1 MLILTGFG
9 TFWYIILFALAW
21 ILLFRLISKKQNTTS
36 EVEPIKRRKVTAPN
50 LSNKPLI
57 PPKPTEN
64 LSDILKKL
72 SVGEISWPEFS
83 LEYEKRNPRFVQNFR
98 SLDINHTPNA
108 IKHSICIRMNLSLKE
123 TAAILNVSVSS
134 VKNARN
140 RLKKQLDLGPTDSI
154 QKFIHKL

>member
-9 TFWYIILFALAW
+9 TFWYIILFAFAW
-21 ILLFRLISKKQNTTS
+21 ILLFKLISKKQESPST
-36 EVEPIKRRKVTAPN
+36 VDPIKKRKAIAPN
-50 LSNKPLI
+50 LSAKPLI
-57 PPKPTEN
+57 PPKPTDN
-64 LSDILKKL
+64 LSDLLKKL

-83 LEYEKRNPRFVQNFR
+83 LEYEKRNPRFIQNFR
-98 SLDINHTPNA
+98 GLDINPTPNA

-123 TAAILNVSVSS
+123 TASILNVSVSS

>member
-1 MLILTGFG
+1 MLTLTGFG
-9 TFWYIILFALAW
+9 TFWYIILFAIAW
-21 ILLFRLISKKQNTTS
+21 ILLFRLISQKQDTTS
-36 EVEPIKRRKVTAPN
+36 EEEEANKRKVIAPN
-50 LSNKPLI
+50 VSTKSPI

-72 SVGEISWPEFS
+72 SDGEISWPEFS
-83 LEYEKRNPRFVQNFR
+83 LEYEKRNPSFIENLRG
-98 SLDINHTPNA
+98 LDINHTPNA

-154 QKFIHKL
+154 QKFIHNL